1 MTTSEHEYLTIA
13 EAAALLRVSSS
24 TLRRSIDS
32 GDIPVRR
39 IGARSVRILRRDLEP
54 PVALGRVAGSRDPNW
69 WRQYVAPSPEPDM
82 TEEELMAFLDEIND
96 RILEE
101 RGGVPLPDSLPLLHE
116 ARTERDE
123 HLASL

>member
-13 EAAALLRVSSS
+13 EAAALLRVSTS
-24 TLRRSIDS
+24 T
-32 GDIPVRR
+32 VRR
-39 IGARSVRILRRDLEP
+39 AISAGSVRSLKVGYRSVRIKRGDLERISTDSFP
-54 PVALGRVAGSRDPNW
+54 GQPWWKAYSVRLHDP
-69 WRQYVAPSPEPDM
+69 SLS
-82 TEEELMAFLDEIND
+82 EEAWLKDIEEIND
-96 RILEE
+96 RILAE

>member
-13 EAAALLRVSSS
+13 EAAALLRVSTS
-24 TLRRSIDS
+24 TVRRSIQAGKMRS
-32 GDIPVRR
+32 LRFGDRGVRIRRGDLEGLGAVSIP
-39 IGARSVRILRRDLEP
+39 GQPWWKAYSVRLH
-54 PVALGRVAGSRDPNW
+54 DP
-69 WRQYVAPSPEPDM
+69 SLS
-82 TEEELMAFLDEIND
+82 EEAWLKDIEEIND
-96 RILEE
+96 RILAE